1 MKELP
6 IHIELDSESRQTL
19 YEQIYE
25 YIREEIRAGRLMQ
38 DEKLPSA
45 RFLADYLQVS
55 RTTVDMAYG
64 QLVSEGYLEARSRK
78 GYFVSAI
85 EDLYAMDQ
93 VMRRTDDGK
102 SGVGGG
108 QMQPGKTSRDA
119 MPGTGQASQSAEAR
133 ICCDFSPNAIDM
145 RYFPY
150 ATWKKITKNIL
161 VDANSKMFSLG
172 EPQGDLSLRTT
183 ICRYLHGSRGVNCEP
198 EQIIIGAGNDYLLL
212 LLEKIL
218 GRHVPV
224 AMENPTYV
232 RAYKV
237 FRSCAYPVS
246 LVPMDENGIRVDC
259 LRKTDARVAYVMP
272 SHQYPTGVS
281 MPIGRRMELLKWA
294 AEEPGRYLIEDD
306 YDSEF
311 RYKGKPLPSLQASD
325 NGGRVVYIGTF
336 SKAIAPA
343 IRISYMVL
351 PYPLLE
357 RYRSVCGFYASTVS
371 RIDQTVLNEFIQDGY
386 FERYLNKMRKQYR
399 EKHDLILN
407 GLKSFEKGFRISGG
421 NAGLHVLLTDRLG
434 RSEEMLTLAAAA
446 EGVRVYG
453 MEDFRMGETD
463 GAESGKE
470 AFGDFEPEKFADV
483 ENVAKTPETE
493 GRDTSEQN
501 PATLI
506 LGYGALTV
514 DEIRDG
520 LILLKKAWL

>member
-6 IHIELDSESRQTL
+6 IHIQLHPESDKTL

-25 YIREEIRAGRLMQ
+25 FIRDEIRAGRLLRN
-38 DEKLPSA
+38 EKLPSA
-45 RFLADYLQVS
+45 RFLAEYLQVS
-55 RTTVDMAYG
+55 RTTVDMAYE
-64 QLVSEGYLEARSRK
+64 QLVSEGYLEARARK
-78 GYFVSAI
+78 GYFVGAF
-85 EDLYAMDQ
+85 EELYAIDEMPRGETAEMHRQ
-93 VMRRTDDGK
+93 SEQAARRY
-102 SGVGGG
+102 
-108 QMQPGKTSRDA
+108 
-119 MPGTGQASQSAEAR
+119 
-133 ICCDFSPNAIDM
+133 DFSPNAIDM

-172 EPQGDLSLRTT
+172 EPQGDLKLRTT

-218 GRHVPV
+218 GRHVHV

-232 RAYKV
+232 RAYKI

-246 LVPMDENGIRVDC
+246 FVPVDESGMRVDC
-259 LRKTDARVAYVMP
+259 LHRTDARVAYVMP
-272 SHQYPTGVS
+272 SHQYPMGVS
-281 MPIGRRMELLKWA
+281 MPIGRRMELLRWA
-294 AEEPGRYLIEDD
+294 SEAEGRYLIEDD

-325 NGGRVVYIGTF
+325 VDGKVVYIGTF

-357 RYRSVCGFYASTVS
+357 RYRSECGFYSSTVS
-371 RIDQTVLNEFIQDGY
+371 RIDQAILNEFIQDGY

-407 GLKSFEKGFRISGG
+407 ELRPLEKAFRISGN
-421 NAGLHVLLTDRLG
+421 NAGLHVILTDKNG
-434 RSEEMLTLAAAA
+434 RSEEELARAAAD
-446 EGVRVYG
+446 VDVKVYR
-453 MEDFRMGETD
+453 MQDFRMED
-463 GAESGKE
+463 VA
-470 AFGDFEPEKFADV
+470 DEPAM
-483 ENVAKTPETE
+483 
-493 GRDTSEQN
+493 
-501 PATLI
+501 LI
-506 LGYGALTV
+506 LGYGALTPE
-514 DEIRDG
+514 EIREG
-520 LILLKKAWL
+520 ISLLRKVWT

>member
-6 IHIELDSESRQTL
+6 IHIQLRPESNKTL

-25 YIREEIRAGRLMQ
+25 YIRDEIRAGSLLQ
-38 DEKLPSA
+38 NEKLPSA
-45 RFLADYLQVS
+45 RFMAEYLQVS
-55 RTTVDMAYG
+55 RTTVDMAYD
-64 QLVSEGYLEARSRK
+64 QLVSEGYLEARPRR
-78 GYFVSAI
+78 GYFVSTFEELNAI
-85 EDLYAMDQ
+85 DEIS
-93 VMRRTDDGK
+93 RREMPESYGK
-102 SGVGGG
+102 KQEPSI
-108 QMQPGKTSRDA
+108 RY
-119 MPGTGQASQSAEAR
+119 
-133 ICCDFSPNAIDM
+133 DFSPNAIDM
-145 RYFPY
+145 RHFPY
-150 ATWKKITKNIL
+150 ATWKKITKSIL

-172 EPQGDLSLRTT
+172 ESQGDLSLRTT

-218 GRHVPV
+218 GRHVHV

-232 RAYKV
+232 RAYKI

-246 LVPMDENGIRVDC
+246 FIPMDESGIRVDC
-259 LRKTDARVAYVMP
+259 LRQTDARVAYVMP
-272 SHQYPTGVS
+272 SHQYPTGIS

-294 AEEPGRYLIEDD
+294 AEAKERYLIEDD

-357 RYRSVCGFYASTVS
+357 RYRSECSFYSSTVS
-371 RIDQTVLNEFIQDGY
+371 RIDQTILNEFIQDGY

-407 GLKSFEKGFRISGG
+407 ELKPFENAFQISGS
-421 NAGLHVLLTDRLG
+421 NAGLHVMLTDKRG
-434 RSEEMLTLAAAA
+434 RSEDELAHIAAKA
-446 EGVRVYG
+446 DVKVYQ
-453 MEDFRMGETD
+453 MRDFRMGET
-463 GAESGKE
+463 
-470 AFGDFEPEKFADV
+470 GDEPAM
-483 ENVAKTPETE
+483 
-493 GRDTSEQN
+493 
-501 PATLI
+501 LI
-506 LGYGALTV
+506 LGYGALTSE
-514 DEIRDG
+514 EIKEGIARLG
-520 LILLKKAWL
+520 EVWT